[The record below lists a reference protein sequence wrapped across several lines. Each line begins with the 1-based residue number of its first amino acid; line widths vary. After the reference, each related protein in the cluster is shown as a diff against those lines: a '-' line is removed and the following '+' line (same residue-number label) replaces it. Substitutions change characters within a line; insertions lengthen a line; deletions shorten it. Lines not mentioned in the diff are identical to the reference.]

1 MTPLALE
8 ITRVKSHSFR
18 MSNERRF
25 DAMFQERIAQKLPSH
40 PLSFRVGH
48 STATEACRA
57 VCARWLLI
65 LKTIRNG
72 MNRANDLLNTA
83 HSYYNAG
90 EALRLGN
97 SGSRENQ
104 GTEDR
109 LEGNVP

>member
-1 MTPLALE
+1 
-8 ITRVKSHSFR
+8 
-18 MSNERRF
+18 
-25 DAMFQERIAQKLPSH
+25 
-40 PLSFRVGH
+40 
-48 STATEACRA
+48 
-57 VCARWLLI
+57 
-65 LKTIRNG
+65 
-72 MNRANDLLNTA
+72 MNRAKDLLNTA